1 MYFERVGE
9 ENTEA
14 TLKIAKEEAL
24 VRGIKHIIVA
34 TTTGKTGLMAA
45 EMLKGSGINLI
56 VVTHNTGFKE
66 EGVQEI
72 NPEMKEK
79 IEMAG
84 GRVLTCPM
92 VLRAIGA
99 AIRGKSGYSE
109 EQIVADTLRIFGQG
123 IKVCC
128 EITAMAADCGLI
140 PPIEVIAVAGT
151 AKGADTACV
160 IKPASSNNFFKMR
173 VSEIL
178 AKPRNL

>member
-1 MYFERVGE
+1 MYFERSGE

-14 TLKIAKEEAL
+14 TLKIAKEAAIAK
-24 VRGIKHIIVA
+24 GIKHIIVA
-34 TTTGKTGLMAA
+34 TTTGKTGLIAA

-66 EGVQEI
+66 NGIQEI
-72 NPEMKEK
+72 NLEMKEK
-79 IEMAG
+79 IEAQG
-84 GRVLTCPM
+84 AKVLTCPM
-92 VLRAIGA
+92 VLRALGA
-99 AIRGKSGYSE
+99 AIREKTGYSQ

-123 IKVCC
+123 TKVAL
-128 EITAMAADCGLI
+128 EITAMASDCGLI

-160 IKPASSNNFFKMR
+160 IKPASSNNFFKMW

-178 AKPRNL
+178 AKPK